1 MFHIQFDSSQPI
13 YSQVIEEVKRAL
25 VIGKLSP
32 GDKLSSQR
40 ELAEILKVNP
50 NTIQRAYRE
59 MENLGL
65 VETLRGQGTYI
76 RENPSLVKTI
86 KEEMTMQVA
95 REFVCKMQGL
105 GWKGEEIQKFVEEIV
120 KEEREAIKEVSP

>member
-65 VETLRGQGTYI
+65 VETLRGQGTFI